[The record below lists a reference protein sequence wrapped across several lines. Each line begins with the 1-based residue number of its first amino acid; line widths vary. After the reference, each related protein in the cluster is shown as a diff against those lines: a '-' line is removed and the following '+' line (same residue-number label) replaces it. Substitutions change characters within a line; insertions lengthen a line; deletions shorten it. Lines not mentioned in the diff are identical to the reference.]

1 MKTTDVLDREELGV
15 GLSQPVA
22 NVSLRDLAEEE
33 ANQIRKVTVQ
43 AQHIP
48 QTAIGQFPNLALEI
62 VNLTVEKERFM
73 SDQVNRHLDQI
84 QKKQDA
90 IGLLLDLNAELS
102 GAKDE
107 GGEGTSE
114 KAKEILARLKNDH
127 AIDLKGNIAEIKHNV
142 SLQEGRLRTEMQI
155 LFTTKVQISIQQ
167 IETIISIA
175 KDIIRKDEQLKR
187 ATGRLPGH

>member
-1 MKTTDVLDREELGV
+1 MNVTDVLDGEELGV
-15 GLSQPVA
+15 GLSQQVA
-22 NVSLRDLAEEE
+22 NVSIRDLAKEE

-62 VNLTVEKERFM
+62 VNLTVAKEHFM

>member
-1 MKTTDVLDREELGV
+1 MNVTDVLDGEELGV
-15 GLSQPVA
+15 GLSQQVA
-22 NVSLRDLAEEE
+22 NVSIRDLAKEE